1 MASIITKDGIVVEKI
16 SDDEPND
23 SQRLRD
29 EVARIRAELEAAATA
44 ETPAAD
50 AVTDDAQETP
60 DFLQRAF
67 DYAQREVPRQLGLT
81 GRYIAEG
88 VAAPVTMLGDAANA
102 LINLGASGAERAT
115 GVDLGRLQM
124 PSQVLSQEL
133 TRAGLPQPESTAER
147 IAAVPAQV
155 IAGTG
160 GTVKLTQPAADR

>member
-1 MASIITKDGIVVEKI
+1 MASIITKDGIVVEKL
-16 SDDEPND
+16 SDDEAND

-29 EVARIRAELEAAATA
+29 EVARIRVERAAPE
-44 ETPAAD
+44 ETQAAD
-50 AVTDDAQETP
+50 AATDDAQETP

-88 VAAPVTMLGDAANA
+88 VAAPVTMLGDATNA

-124 PSQVLSQEL
+124 PSQVLSQGL
-133 TRAGLPQPESTAER
+133 TGAGLPQPEGLLEN
-147 IAAVPAQV
+147 IAAVPARV
-155 IAGTG
+155 FAGTG
-160 GTVKLTQPAADR
+160 GMVKGW